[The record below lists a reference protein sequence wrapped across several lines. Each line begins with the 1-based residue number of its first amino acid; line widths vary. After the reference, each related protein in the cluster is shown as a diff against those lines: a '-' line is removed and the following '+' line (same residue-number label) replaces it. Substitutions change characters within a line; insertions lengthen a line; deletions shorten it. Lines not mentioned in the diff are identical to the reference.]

1 MLVVDLAPRYR
12 ADRCERVAGKSVAAD
27 AFEVLQ
33 AADLAR
39 GVARGR
45 KRQAVAP
52 DAGAVVLDLD
62 ALCAPLVERHGDAA
76 RVRVE
81 AVLEQLLEHR
91 RGPLDHLAGGDLAD
105 QEIGQDANR
114 WHAKSI

>member
-1 MLVVDLAPRYR
+1 TTCVPFAPTVHTRT
-12 ADRCERVAGKSVAAD
+12 
-27 AFEVLQ
+27 
-33 AADLAR
+33 
-39 GVARGR
+39 
-45 KRQAVAP
+45 
-52 DAGAVVLDLD
+52 AVVYLPVLFIPRQPPGSPLFPYTTLFRSLD